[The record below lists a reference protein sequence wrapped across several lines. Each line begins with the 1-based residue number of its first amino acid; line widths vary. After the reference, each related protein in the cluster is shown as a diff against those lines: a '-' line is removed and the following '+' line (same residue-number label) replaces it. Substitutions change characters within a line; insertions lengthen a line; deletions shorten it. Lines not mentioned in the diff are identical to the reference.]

1 MKRPSHILQLLMLG
15 TFVLLAIG
23 IGNAQYGQILKVKIP
38 FDFNVGKQNFPSGDY
53 TLKPSTIQHM
63 LLLRDD
69 RGQVLTSIGTN
80 SVESNEAPGA
90 TKLVFNGYSGGRY
103 FLAQIWEQENNH
115 GEQLVKSPVEIEIA
129 RHPPG
134 LTAVRYV
141 TH

>member
-1 MKRPSHILQLLMLG
+1 MKRPSHVLQLLMLS

-38 FDFNVGKQNFPSGDY
+38 FDFNVGKQNFPAGDY
-53 TLKPSTIQHM
+53 TLKQSTIQHTM
-63 LLLRDD
+63 LLRDD
-69 RGQVLTSIGTN
+69 RGQVLISIGTN
-80 SVESNEAPGA
+80 SVASNQPPEAP
-90 TKLVFNGYSGGRY
+90 KLVFNGYSGGRY
-103 FLAQIWEQENNH
+103 FLAQIWEQENNQ
-115 GEQLVKSPVEIEIA
+115 GEQLVMSPVEIEVA